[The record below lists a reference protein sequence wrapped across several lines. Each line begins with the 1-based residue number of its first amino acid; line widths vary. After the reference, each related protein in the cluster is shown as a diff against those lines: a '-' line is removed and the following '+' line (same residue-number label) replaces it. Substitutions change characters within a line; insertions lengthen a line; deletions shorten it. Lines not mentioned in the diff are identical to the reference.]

1 MKNAWSF
8 GVKGFPAPFDFPFGG
23 DCSSAFFASAFGEAG
38 VPTAAATADGVAGA
52 AFAGTKGVPAFEE
65 TDFFGLFSESSMDL
79 AFTSSR
85 SSTKKLLQTP
95 PKVVKVSH
103 ARIFWGSL
111 DFINDP
117 LKPTNSAKLVE
128 QKLTKHPFMGWRSTF
143 S

>member
-65 TDFFGLFSESSMDL
+65 TDFFRPFQRKFDGSGIYIFTFFNQKTL
-79 AFTSSR
+79 ANA
-85 SSTKKLLQTP
+85 
-95 PKVVKVSH
+95 PK
-103 ARIFWGSL
+103 GSQSL
-111 DFINDP
+111 
-117 LKPTNSAKLVE
+117 SC
-128 QKLTKHPFMGWRSTF
+128 
-143 S
+143 

>member
-8 GVKGFPAPFDFPFGG
+8 GFLSLSPLIFLSVETVLQL
-23 DCSSAFFASAFGEAG
+23 SLHRLSAKPEFRLQQQQRMVLLAQLSQAQKVFQPSRKLTSLG
-38 VPTAAATADGVAGA
+38 P
-52 AFAGTKGVPAFEE
+52 
-65 TDFFGLFSESSMDL
+65 FSESSMDL